1 MQERK
6 CPACGT
12 IHLELD
18 EAAGQRYISSA
29 MSASEN
35 SGLSPDQI
43 LEAYRKCHVCSA
55 PSDEFVDAQSEDA
68 PSGRSIPVVVR
79 STPAQ
84 PSAQGAVDLIRTEL
98 IVPSEMGPYAK
109 KHGAIFDRVRARY
122 FVIGEVPSELVNF
135 LPRERRERE
144 HIQPPTCRCGLH
156 TRLITNTKNGSWF
169 YGCSNYPHCRQTV
182 DYEKHLRNIGRS
194 GDMSAVSALS
204 KEPQPDRSKGEAL
217 VSETVKGGYPID
229 YQSEMADLVRV
240 GVEVLGSQTQLL
252 KWLSGRKVSLDGQA
266 PTELVRTVEGCRKV
280 KSLLLELRQ

>member
-1 MQERK
+1 MQKRK
-6 CPACGT
+6 CLACGT

-18 EAAGQRYISSA
+18 EATGQRYISRA

-43 LEAYRKCHVCSA
+43 LEVDRKCHVCSA

-84 PSAQGAVDLIRTEL
+84 ASAEGAAELTRTEL

-109 KHGAIFDRVRARY
+109 KHGATFDQVSARY

-135 LPRERRERE
+135 LPRERREKA

-156 TRLITNTKNGSWF
+156 TRLITNTKSGSWF

-182 DYEKHLRNIGRS
+182 DYEKHLRDIGSS

-204 KEPQPDRSKGEAL
+204 KEPEPKRSRGKAL
-217 VSETVKGGYPID
+217 VSETVKSGYPIE

-252 KWLSGRKVSLDGQA
+252 KWLSGPKVSLEGQA
-266 PTELVRTVEGCRKV
+266 PTELMKTVEGCRKV
-280 KSLLLELRQ
+280 KSVLLLLRQ